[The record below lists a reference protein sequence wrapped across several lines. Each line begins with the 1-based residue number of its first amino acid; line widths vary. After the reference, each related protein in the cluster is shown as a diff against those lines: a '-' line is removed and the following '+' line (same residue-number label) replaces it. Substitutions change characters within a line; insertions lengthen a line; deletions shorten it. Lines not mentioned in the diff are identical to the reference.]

1 MISTLWKLTT
11 TKEKVIVLI
20 MCLLLICS
28 FVGVIKY
35 QHSKIEQLTYKLTVS
50 EVNRQNDKMLYNVE
64 LEKAQKTISE
74 QNIQIEE
81 FRLDNTSYEMNLHEH
96 EKELISKKVKAQEDI
111 KRELEKDD
119 SLENQMRLM
128 AVTLQEFSDEK

>member
-1 MISTLWKLTT
+1 
-11 TKEKVIVLI
+11 
-20 MCLLLICS
+20 
-28 FVGVIKY
+28 
-35 QHSKIEQLTYKLTVS
+35 
-50 EVNRQNDKMLYNVE
+50 MLYNIE
-64 LEKAQKTISE
+64 LGKAQKTISE

-128 AVTLQEFSDEK
+128 AVILQEFSDEK